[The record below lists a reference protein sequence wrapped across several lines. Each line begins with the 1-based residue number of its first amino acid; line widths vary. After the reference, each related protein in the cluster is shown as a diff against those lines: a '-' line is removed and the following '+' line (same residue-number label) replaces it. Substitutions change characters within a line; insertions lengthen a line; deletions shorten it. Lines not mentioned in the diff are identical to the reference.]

1 MKPLFIVIALAG
13 TLMTTA
19 GALAYHPTGPSPSRE
34 EIEQNEFRHVQ
45 EGWFPGKSS
54 VRTEIRRRS
63 LNPAHDVYV
72 NGRYVGSDPDPRIRS
87 QLARDNCVNN
97 NTGC

>member
-1 MKPLFIVIALAG
+1 MKPLFIVMALAG
-13 TLMTTA
+13 TLMTA
-19 GALAYHPTGPSPSRE
+19 GAALAHPTG
-34 EIEQNEFRHVQ
+34 QNLKGVERSEFRAQ
-45 EGWFPGKSS
+45 PWFAGNPP
-54 VRTEIRRRS
+54 VRAEARQRS

-87 QLARDNCVNN
+87 QLARDNCFNN